1 MNDSEKID
9 SRPILI
15 TCQPDDQY
23 FIWQNHLYV
32 ESCLQQGF
40 EEDQI
45 HILLYK
51 PKGRESNLNWEKLKT
66 CHPKLNIFT
75 YEDDGV
81 QAFLPIYIPIL
92 RPHLLWQHF
101 KKFPELEQK
110 TIIYT
115 DCDILWLKGLDI
127 EKFYKDDVC
136 YISNAESYLNHSYFE
151 SKKKDILEEKKEE
164 ASTRDFLKEICD
176 IVGIPKQL
184 VIDNNDNTGGVQ
196 YVLKNINSSFW
207 KKVEVDTL
215 NIRTHLLGINK
226 QFYKDENSGI
236 QSWCA
241 DLWAVLFN
249 LWYFDKQV
257 KVVKELEFAW
267 STDSI
272 NKLNT
277 TSILHNAGIVGV
289 KQGTWPAFYKGKY
302 HNGGDPTNDV
312 HLNTVVNDDETKK
325 YCNWYYANKLVELKI
340 KYNLNY

>member
-1 MNDSEKID
+1 MHNK
-9 SRPILI
+9 PILI
-15 TCQPDDQY
+15 TCQPIDQY

-32 ESCLQQGF
+32 ESCLEQGF
-40 EEDQI
+40 EEEQI

-51 PKGRESNLNWEKLKT
+51 PKGREHNPNWEKLKDVY
-66 CHPKLNIFT
+66 PKLNIFV

-81 QAFLPIYIPIL
+81 QAFLPVYIPIL

-127 EKFYKDDVC
+127 EKLYDDDVC
-136 YISNAESYLNHSYFE
+136 YISDAKSYMNHSYFE
-151 SKKKDILEEKKEE
+151 SKKRDILEEKKEE
-164 ASTRDFLKEICD
+164 SLSRDFLKEICD
-176 IVGIPKQL
+176 IVGIDKQV

-196 YVLKNINSSFW
+196 YILKGVNATFW
-207 KKVEVDTL
+207 KKVEVDVL

-241 DLWAVLFN
+241 DLWALLFN
-249 LWYFDKQV
+249 LWYSEKQV
-257 KVVKELEFAW
+257 RVVPELNFAW
-267 STDSI
+267 STDPI
-272 NKLNT
+272 QKLDT
-277 TSILHNAGIVGV
+277 YPILHNAGIVSV
-289 KQGTWPAFYKGKY
+289 TQGTWPAFYKGKY
-302 HNGGDPTNDV
+302 HAGGDPTNDS
-312 HLNTVVNDDETKK
+312 HLNTVLNHEETQK
-325 YCNWYYANKLVELKI
+325 YCNWYYANKLKELKL